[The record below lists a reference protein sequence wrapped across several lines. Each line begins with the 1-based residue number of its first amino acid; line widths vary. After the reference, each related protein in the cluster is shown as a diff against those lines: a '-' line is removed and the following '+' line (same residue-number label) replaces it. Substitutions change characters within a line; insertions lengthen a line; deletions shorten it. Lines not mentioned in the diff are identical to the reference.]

1 MNIDLQLSPT
11 TQTHLEQFAAQ
22 AGKSVD
28 EIVRE
33 AIERHIADEQVEAFS
48 AEETAAW
55 KKRFREWAAGHPVQR
70 HHVDVSRE
78 SIHRGRGQLNHFPL
92 AEIRKE
98 NP

>member
-33 AIERHIADEQVEAFS
+33 AIERHIADEQVDTAS
-48 AEETAAW
+48 PEETAAW

-78 SIHRGRGQLNHFPL
+78 SIYRGRG
-92 AEIRKE
+92 E
-98 NP
+98 